1 MTGNYIDAGNNGI
14 VDNESAGTNS
24 ISGNY
29 IGDNPSTNNFFSDNI
44 VTLGSIG
51 IGTTTPTVP
60 LDVYNNSSG
69 ANPDDAIFSS
79 RYVGAQTGPAIRFDN
94 YNFATMTLDNTEAR
108 IRAISYSGYSGGLA
122 FEVNTGNGQGSSVTT
137 ETMRIDNKGNVGIG
151 TTSPATTLSVTGNGY
166 VTSGLGVGMLNTT
179 AGTLD
184 TAGNIYDQGTLEI
197 APPNTSF
204 FNSNGTAQ
212 FTSSASQ
219 NYLVLTE
226 PGSIGG
232 LALNGALYMASQ
244 SNNLYFR
251 TGVTYNGDWTT
262 SGVQDMV
269 MNAGNVSVGSSTG
282 ATYGAFSI
290 GNSSADGVS
299 NPAEGLDFMGTNGGN
314 WTDAAIYAVGSSG
327 FLGNLVFATGVGGS
341 NSQTGSTE
349 RMRITNAGNVGIG
362 TTNPYSRLQVTGPDA
377 ASSTSAF
384 AVVSSASTTVFAVF
398 DGGNAQLSGT
408 LTQSSDQ
415 RLKTNIQSL
424 NGSSTLALI
433 DQLNPV
439 TFNWID
445 PNQGNGPQVGFIAQD
460 VQKIF
465 PELVSTTSATA
476 LTPGGTLGLNYI
488 GLISP
493 IVSAIQALST
503 EVQNVIAEVQGF
515 AQSFTSNTI
524 TANQQICVKNSA
536 GTPVCVT
543 GDELAA
549 LLAGSSGSGTNQSP
563 STAQQSPAATTSLPE
578 SVTQNSASTTPPTL
592 TINGN
597 NPALIHVGDSY
608 ADLGAT
614 VSDTGPGQAGDT
626 NLGLKTFLN
635 GTLVSNIVIDT
646 SQVATDTIN
655 YVATDT
661 DGLTATSTRTIL
673 IDAAASSAAAAGTV
687 TASTTETTST
697 ATSTQ

>member
-362 TTNPYSRLQVTGPDA
+362 TTNPYSRLQVWGPDA
-377 ASSTSAF
+377 ASSTSPSPSSTAPRRPSSPSST
-384 AVVSSASTTVFAVF
+384 AATPSSPARSAKAPTSASRPTSNRSTPHRS
-398 DGGNAQLSGT
+398 LS
-408 LTQSSDQ
+408 
-415 RLKTNIQSL
+415 
-424 NGSSTLALI
+424 LI
-433 DQLNPV
+433 DELNPV

-445 PNQGNGPQVGFIAQD
+445 PNQGHG
-460 VQKIF
+460 
-465 PELVSTTSATA
+465 
-476 LTPGGTLGLNYI
+476 
-488 GLISP
+488 
-493 IVSAIQALST
+493 
-503 EVQNVIAEVQGF
+503 
-515 AQSFTSNTI
+515 
-524 TANQQICVKNSA
+524 
-536 GTPVCVT
+536 
-543 GDELAA
+543 
-549 LLAGSSGSGTNQSP
+549 
-563 STAQQSPAATTSLPE
+563 
-578 SVTQNSASTTPPTL
+578 
-592 TINGN
+592 
-597 NPALIHVGDSY
+597 
-608 ADLGAT
+608 
-614 VSDTGPGQAGDT
+614 
-626 NLGLKTFLN
+626 
-635 GTLVSNIVIDT
+635 
-646 SQVATDTIN
+646 
-655 YVATDT
+655 
-661 DGLTATSTRTIL
+661 TSTRL
-673 IDAAASSAAAAGTV
+673 HRPASAADFPEPRLDHARNRAHAGRH
-687 TASTTETTST
+687 ARPQLHRPHLADRLRHPGAFHRSAKRHRRSAGLRPILHEQYHHGQP
-697 ATSTQ
+697 ANLRQELRRHPGLRHRR